1 MKGSNM
7 RVLKMVHYKEGNIDC
22 AIFLD
27 DKEIFAENC
36 FCYSFSDMMIAI
48 QSTLDVLNID
58 YDQITEYEDR
68 YIYKSDI

>member
-1 MKGSNM
+1 MQRKI
-7 RVLKMVHYKEGNIDC
+7 LKTVHYSEGNIDC

-36 FCYSFSDMMIAI
+36 FSYSFSDMLIAI

-58 YDQITEYEDR
+58 YDQITEYQEL